1 MDTMPE
7 YDRPRTPR
15 PSDERVERIPLHE
28 IELIKY
34 RDNRTALVVKLL
46 SGEILEGAIRWYD
59 ATALRLVLPDRTEIT
74 VNRQAI
80 AYYKA
85 RT

>member
-1 MDTMPE
+1 MDLNSE

-34 RDNRTALVVKLL
+34 RDNRTPLTIKLIT
-46 SGEILEGAIRWYD
+46 GETLEGAIRWYD
-59 ATALRLVLPDRTEIT
+59 ATALRLVHSDRTEMT
-74 VNRQAI
+74 VYRQAI
-80 AYYKA
+80 AYYKTRA
-85 RT
+85 

>member
-1 MDTMPE
+1 ME
-7 YDRPRTPR
+7 ISEVDRLRGTTREERITPR
-15 PSDERVERIPLHE
+15 EV
-28 IELIKY
+28 ELIKY
-34 RDNRTALVVKLL
+34 RDNRTALVVKLIT
-46 SGEILEGAIRWYD
+46 GEILEGAIRWYD
-59 ATALRLVLPDRTEIT
+59 ATALRLVLPDRMEMT